1 MVFILFFKLSCLLCF
16 SKSALMSYYQGL
28 QPLNSEAAIAQHRM
42 GRKEKQNAKAIDEE
56 HDVVNFN
63 GASTPSLVFSSDD
76 DEANQDLSLKIVEKA
91 MRMRAAKH
99 APNDDVSSPFSQ
111 KSELAVPLND
121 VVSDLP
127 SAIADSE
134 VTEKKKT
141 AKLKREAAGDQ
152 SVSLIPC
159 LAYSFFE

>member
-1 MVFILFFKLSCLLCF
+1 
-16 SKSALMSYYQGL
+16 
-28 QPLNSEAAIAQHRM
+28 M